1 MVALGQL
8 VALGGMH
15 LVVAPDNCAWVVALL
30 GDQPWVVALGM
41 HRTPPIY
48 PWAVSLGMGW
58 HQTSQQAEVSV
69 SDKLDEGNNSAAA
82 FLDGSQQVDHGAP
95 LLVS

>member
-1 MVALGQL
+1 
-8 VALGGMH
+8 MH
-15 LVVAPDNCAWVVALL
+15 PVVAPDNRAWVVALL
-30 GDQPWVVALGM
+30 GDQPWAVAPGM

-48 PWAVSLGMGW
+48 PWAVSPGMGR

-69 SDKLDEGNNSAAA
+69 SDKLVSHRLDKGNNSAAA
-82 FLDGSQQVDHGAP
+82 FLDGSQQVDHGSP